1 MWVAVTVTVAGAG
14 AVTETV
20 AVVGIQALPAWAEA
34 VSGMGQAPPDK
45 IPMPEIAAAL
55 WGIRQQTETA
65 HLAQA
70 TGPQSATP

>member
-1 MWVAVTVTVAGAG
+1 VWVAVTVAGAG
-14 AVTETV
+14 AVTEAV
-20 AVVGIQALPAWAEA
+20 AVVGAVGPALSAWAEA
-34 VSGMGQAPPDK
+34 VLGMGQAPPDK